1 MRTLSALVLVLL
13 ALAPAGCDSDEGASA
28 QRPAGDPLARP
39 LDLPKLA
46 AGAPCPRARSQVV
59 DPAFGAALG
68 PGPAYPVMGANAR
81 LGFIYP
87 AVEGQEWY
95 PSDWSGQKVLWV
107 VDPAYDGPVLIRGR
121 RIDAPGRLG
130 FGRGTTPDWSM
141 RIGGHAS
148 DNPTGGWR
156 NYPSYTRLQDSGCY
170 AYQVDGRDF
179 SYTIVFLARRQ
190 SL

>member
-1 MRTLSALVLVLL
+1 MRTLFALACAVSTLALV
-13 ALAPAGCDSDEGASA
+13 GCRSDEDVRAPTA
-28 QRPAGDPLARP
+28 NPLARP
-39 LDLPKLA
+39 LHLPKIA
-46 AGAPCPRARSQVV
+46 AGAQCPRAMGHVV
-59 DPAFGAALG
+59 NQAFGLAVGA
-68 PGPAYPVMGANAR
+68 GPAYPVLGARAR
-81 LGFIYP
+81 VDFIYP

-95 PSDWSGQKVLWV
+95 PSKWSGQKVLWV

-130 FGRGTTPDWSM
+130 FGRDSTPEWAM

-148 DNPTGGWR
+148 DSLTGGWR
-156 NYPSYTRLQDSGCY
+156 NFPSYTRLKDNGCY